1 MKDPYYDRS
10 EISNSDLSEL
20 KRQLYGGMGIDP
32 VHAKFGNLI
41 DHMITEPK
49 KVDYFKLTC
58 AGEQMT
64 EGDFKKAE
72 EMKKAFMRD
81 EFASR
86 ILPLS
91 DTQKVMI
98 NPCQKF
104 DYDIPFTLPVR
115 CKWDL
120 WMPSMGWGGDIKS
133 TSATT
138 QEQFESAVRQFDY
151 DRQRFFYMNI
161 AGSEKD
167 VLIGISKENFRVFK
181 VFIKRGDELW
191 ESGRHKCMELAFK
204 YWTMF
209 GDLKN
214 TA

>member
-1 MKDPYYDRS
+1 
-10 EISNSDLSEL
+10 
-20 KRQLYGGMGIDP
+20 
-32 VHAKFGNLI
+32 
-41 DHMITEPK
+41 
-49 KVDYFKLTC
+49 
-58 AGEQMT
+58 
-64 EGDFKKAE
+64 
-72 EMKKAFMRD
+72 MKKAFMRD

-161 AGSEKD
+161 AGSDKD
-167 VLIGISKENFRVFK
+167 VLIGISKENFRIFK

-209 GDLKN
+209 GDLKK